1 MRTKRGEIL
10 AERRKKIVASGIK
23 LESLDEIN
31 DEPKKEK
38 LMTPLYSKDIQ
49 RAYIDAANIGEEIQ
63 ACASNQYGEVRAI
76 NRLVSN
82 GNEVMEVLGKAE
94 AQLAYLGAT
103 GTSHQIRGLIRI
115 IKRGNL

>member
-1 MRTKRGEIL
+1 
-10 AERRKKIVASGIK
+10 
-23 LESLDEIN
+23 
-31 DEPKKEK
+31 
-38 LMTPLYSKDIQ
+38 MTPLYSKETARD
-49 RAYIDAANIGEEIQ
+49 YIDGANACDEIGGYN
-63 ACASNQYGEVRAI
+63 ADQYGEVRAI

-103 GTSHQIRGLIRI
+103 GTSHQIRGLIMV